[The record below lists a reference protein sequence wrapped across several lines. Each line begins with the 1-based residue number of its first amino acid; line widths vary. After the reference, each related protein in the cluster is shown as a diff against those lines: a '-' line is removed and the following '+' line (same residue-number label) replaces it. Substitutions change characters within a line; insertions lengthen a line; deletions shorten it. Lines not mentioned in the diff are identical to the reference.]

1 MKREKAIGELRI
13 RNVNAAAVARITQIA
28 KQSGF
33 KSRNAYLKHYI
44 ETLAVIP
51 ELRNVE
57 NRYAAL
63 TENMMSILDAQTTL
77 IKEIKINMQELKKNM
92 EQLEEKLNEQK
103 E

>member
-1 MKREKAIGELRI
+1 MKKEKIIGELRI

-63 TENMMSILDAQTTL
+63 TENMMSILDTQTTL
-77 IKEIKINMQELKKNM
+77 IKEIKINMQELNKNM

>member
-1 MKREKAIGELRI
+1 MKEKKVIGELRI

-63 TENMMSILDAQTTL
+63 TENMMSILDTQTTL
-77 IKEIKINMQELKKNM
+77 ITEIKINMQELNKNM